1 MPPQVMAPLLAREIS
16 ALDPGL
22 AHYAVITMQEQVGP
36 LDLISEGRCR
46 LALRAGRTGVAPCH
60 RRALWRVSY
69 AVSQSRRELGLRMAL
84 GADPAN
90 LLWHVMSRGLA
101 MTAGGVLLGAS
112 ASFGLAR
119 LVAGLL
125 YQVSPHDPLA
135 FGAAFVIMIFAS
147 MAACFFPAWRASQSD
162 PMVALRYE

>member
-1 MPPQVMAPLLAREIS
+1 M
-16 ALDPGL
+16 DPGL
-22 AHYAVITMQEQVGP
+22 AHYAVITMQEQLDRSTSSQKAAVG
-36 LDLISEGRCR
+36 LLAVLGG
-46 LALRAGRTGVAPCH
+46 LALLLATVGLYGV
-60 RRALWRVSY
+60 VSY

-84 GADPAN
+84 GADSAN

-101 MTAGGVLLGAS
+101 MTAGGVLLGAL
-112 ASFGLAR
+112 ASFALAR

-135 FGAAFVIMIFAS
+135 FGGALVIMMFAS